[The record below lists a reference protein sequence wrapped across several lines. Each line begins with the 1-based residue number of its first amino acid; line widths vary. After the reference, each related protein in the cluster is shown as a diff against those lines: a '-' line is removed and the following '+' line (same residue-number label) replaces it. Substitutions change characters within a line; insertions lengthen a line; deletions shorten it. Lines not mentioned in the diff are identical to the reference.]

1 MAESL
6 PPRPREPRPDAPHW
20 RIDRVADDDVEML
33 EQVRE
38 LFREYHEWLGEVVC
52 SVRLAEE
59 IASLPGPY
67 ASPAGR
73 LYLASGLGGEAIGC
87 IGVRP
92 HHGAACEIKRLYV
105 RPGTRGAG
113 LGGALIRVAIEAAC
127 ELGYAEALVTTLP
140 DTMPVAAG
148 MYERLGFSATEPFL
162 DHSHVDEGVRM
173 IYLRLELFAG

>member
-1 MAESL
+1 MPEYA
-6 PPRPREPRPDAPHW
+6 
-20 RIDRVADDDVEML
+20 IQRVADSDSARL
-33 EQVRE
+33 EQVRD

-67 ASPAGR
+67 AAPTGALFLATMAG
-73 LYLASGLGGEAIGC
+73 EPQPVGC

-92 HHGAACEIKRLYV
+92 HNGPAAEIKRLYV
-105 RPGTRGAG
+105 RPPARGTGVGR
-113 LGGALIRVAIEAAC
+113 ALIGIAIDAAR

-140 DTMPVAAG
+140 DSMPVAAA
-148 MYERLGFSATEPFL
+148 MYERLGFEETEPFL

-173 IYLRLELFAG
+173 TYLRLAL